1 MTMNDD
7 GHQSKVPVQHRRKH
21 LEQPSSDSKLIT
33 IKRRIGNTTYDVL
46 LHFSASG
53 DETVENKIM
62 KLIAQDA
69 SQEVV

>member
-1 MTMNDD
+1 M
-7 GHQSKVPVQHRRKH
+7 
-21 LEQPSSDSKLIT
+21 EQPSSDSKLIT